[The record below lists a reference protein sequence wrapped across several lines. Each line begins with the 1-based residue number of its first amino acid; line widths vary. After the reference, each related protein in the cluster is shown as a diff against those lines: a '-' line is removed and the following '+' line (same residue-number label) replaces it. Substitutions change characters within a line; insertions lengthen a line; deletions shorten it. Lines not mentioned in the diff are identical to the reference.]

1 MNAIPAPQGASTS
14 PVSKSS
20 DPSMEEILASI
31 RRIIADDQVL
41 PLTPRPVRPTLVEAT
56 PPKAEPVVEPVLEAA
71 PVRSRAPAAAEPA
84 PQAAPAWM
92 EDRPESALR
101 PSLVESAFVAPK
113 FPPPRETI
121 VEPPRARQSFDTRA
135 VENRAE
141 NRALETRAGEMR
153 PVEPR
158 KAAEEPS
165 ALLSASANASIASS
179 FQSLAQTMLFKD
191 KGVLEDMAR
200 DMLRPMLKQWL
211 DDNLPTM
218 VERLVRAEIER
229 VARGGR

>member
-1 MNAIPAPQGASTS
+1 
-14 PVSKSS
+14 
-20 DPSMEEILASI
+20 MEEILASI

-41 PLTPRPVRPTLVEAT
+41 PLTPRPVRPTLVEAN
-56 PPKAEPVVEPVLEAA
+56 PPKAEPAGDTDAVRARAALTVEP
-71 PVRSRAPAAAEPA
+71 PA
-84 PQAAPAWM
+84 QAAPAWM
-92 EDRPESALR
+92 EDKAESALR
-101 PSLVESAFVAPK
+101 PSLVEAAFVAPK

-121 VEPPRARQSFDTRA
+121 VEPPRARPSVETSAVEARPVQNRLVERRVPEPPAVETRA
-135 VENRAE
+135 VETRPAE
-141 NRALETRAGEMR
+141 Q
-153 PVEPR
+153 R
-158 KAAEEPS
+158 KAAEGPS

-191 KGVLEDMAR
+191 KGVVEDMAR
-200 DMLRPMLKQWL
+200 EMLRPMLKQWL

>member
-41 PLTPRPVRPTLVEAT
+41 PLTPRPVRPTLVEANA
-56 PPKAEPVVEPVLEAA
+56 PKAEQAAEAEPVRARA
-71 PVRSRAPAAAEPA
+71 PVAAEPA

-92 EDRPESALR
+92 EDKPESALR

-121 VEPPRARQSFDTRA
+121 AEPPRARQSF
-135 VENRAE
+135 
-141 NRALETRAGEMR
+141 ETRA
-153 PVEPR
+153 
-158 KAAEEPS
+158 
-165 ALLSASANASIASS
+165 
-179 FQSLAQTMLFKD
+179 
-191 KGVLEDMAR
+191 
-200 DMLRPMLKQWL
+200 
-211 DDNLPTM
+211 
-218 VERLVRAEIER
+218 
-229 VARGGR
+229 

>member
-41 PLTPRPVRPTLVEAT
+41 PLTPRPVRPTLVEAN
-56 PPKAEPVVEPVLEAA
+56 PPKAEPAVEAEPVNAA
-71 PVRSRAPAAAEPA
+71 RAAAAAEPA
-84 PQAAPAWM
+84 AEAAPAWM
-92 EDRPESALR
+92 EGKPESALR

-121 VEPPRARQSFDTRA
+121 AEPPRPRPSSEARA
-135 VENRAE
+135 VE
-141 NRALETRAGEMR
+141 TRAPATRPVETCAVETR

-191 KGVLEDMAR
+191 KDVMEDMAR

>member
-1 MNAIPAPQGASTS
+1 
-14 PVSKSS
+14 
-20 DPSMEEILASI
+20 MEEILASI
-31 RRIIADDQVL
+31 RRIIADDQIL

-56 PPKAEPVVEPVLEAA
+56 PPKAEPEVEAQQ
-71 PVRSRAPAAAEPA
+71 PVRARAASTAEPA
-84 PQAAPAWM
+84 AQTAPAWM
-92 EDRPESALR
+92 EDKPESALR

-121 VEPPRARQSFDTRA
+121 AEPPRARQSFEPRS
-135 VENRAE
+135 VEARPV
-141 NRALETRAGEMR
+141 ETRAMETR
-153 PVEPR
+153 TAEPR
-158 KAAEEPS
+158 RAAEEPS

-200 DMLRPMLKQWL
+200 DILRPMLKQWL

>member
-14 PVSKSS
+14 SVSKSS

-41 PLTPRPVRPTLVEAT
+41 PLTPRPVRPTLVEAN

-71 PVRSRAPAAAEPA
+71 PVRARAPVAAEPA

-92 EDRPESALR
+92 EDRSESALR

-141 NRALETRAGEMR
+141 NRAVETR

>member
-1 MNAIPAPQGASTS
+1 
-14 PVSKSS
+14 
-20 DPSMEEILASI
+20 MEEILASI

-41 PLTPRPVRPTLVEAT
+41 PLTPRPVRPTLVEANPLKT
-56 PPKAEPVVEPVLEAA
+56 EPAAEAEPVRARATAA
-71 PVRSRAPAAAEPA
+71 SAEPA
-84 PQAAPAWM
+84 AQTAPAWM
-92 EDRPESALR
+92 EEKAEAALR
-101 PSLVESAFVAPK
+101 PSLVDSAFVAPK

-121 VEPPRARQSFDTRA
+121 AEPRARQSFEARA
-135 VENRAE
+135 VETRSVDARAV
-141 NRALETRAGEMR
+141 ETRPA
-153 PVEPR
+153 EPR

-165 ALLSASANASIASS
+165 GLLSASANASIASS

-191 KGVLEDMAR
+191 KGVIEDMAR